1 MKTSSI
7 LVLALM
13 ACVSVGANAYQ
24 KPRVKPTYTSD
35 KPNKSSGG
43 RASVTPSQRSSS
55 SAQELK
61 RVEQSSARNNGAAK
75 SGKANAGPVLKAD
88 KSGTNPPIRL
98 SGNGKSNGPRGKT
111 ADPSKGRL
119 RQKNH

>member
-1 MKTSSI
+1 MKISSI
-7 LVLALM
+7 LVLALV
-13 ACVSVGANAYQ
+13 AGISIGANAYQ

-35 KPNKSSGG
+35 KPTKNTGG
-43 RASVTPSQRSSS
+43 RASVTASQRSSS

-61 RVEQSSARNNGAAK
+61 RVEQSSARNSGAAK
-75 SGKANAGPVLKAD
+75 SGKATAGPALKAD

-98 SGNGKSNGPRGKT
+98 SGNGKSKGPRGKT